1 MVQPTWQT
9 TATSLVQPVEDAV
22 VGSTFVWTGTFKRAG
37 SPAADVPITYAITR
51 GSSVFP
57 GTAVASGTIQTDAS
71 GAFRIAETIEGADR
85 YTLVA
90 RYEGDDTA
98 LGSGASDEFVVT
110 RIPTR
115 VTLDDV
121 DIETLPDQPI
131 TISGRIT
138 TADGTPLADHPIE
151 IWRYGPMMDPL
162 RTDVDGRFEYQ
173 TVPEPP
179 QSMFDNKR
187 TYRVAVAQ
195 DSRYAESQA
204 LVSVTVAPE
213 PTRVA
218 LDNVP
223 STSVAGDEVTLGG
236 QLTTGDGEPLADH
249 EVILTHR
256 DWDESTFQLVTD
268 EQGRFSVDTVVNTGY
283 RQYVTARF
291 AGTRL
296 LASSSR
302 SVEWKS
308 TPLPGVLTLD
318 EVPTRLLGES
328 VHITGR
334 LTDAEGNGESSWITI
349 TRIKETGETERTYEE
364 IQTATDGAFSMTVP
378 AGAVGR
384 FTFTASSRMWRVA
397 AQSDSIV
404 VNVRRLQLTT
414 TAQRPDAVK
423 QGWSVYDADR
433 DPLVRSATS
442 PARSGMCLAHE
453 VQRLI
458 DGSWQSVTTSQCTDT
473 NDAGTV
479 RERIDVR
486 HPAGSRF
493 RVRAVRDSETPTF
506 GSWELLRFR

>member
-204 LVSVTVAPE
+204 LVSVTVAPD
-213 PTRVA
+213 R
-218 LDNVP
+218 LGWP
-223 STSVAGDEVTLGG
+223 SK
-236 QLTTGDGEPLADH
+236 P
-249 EVILTHR
+249 
-256 DWDESTFQLVTD
+256 
-268 EQGRFSVDTVVNTGY
+268 
-283 RQYVTARF
+283 
-291 AGTRL
+291 
-296 LASSSR
+296 
-302 SVEWKS
+302 
-308 TPLPGVLTLD
+308 PLD
-318 EVPTRLLGES
+318 ECCRRRSHPRRTTDHRRWRAAGRPRGRLDAQGLGREHVPTR
-328 VHITGR
+328 HR
-334 LTDAEGNGESSWITI
+334 
-349 TRIKETGETERTYEE
+349 R
-364 IQTATDGAFSMTVP
+364 
-378 AGAVGR
+378 AGAVQRRHGR
-384 FTFTASSRMWRVA
+384 QHRLPA
-397 AQSDSIV
+397 
-404 VNVRRLQLTT
+404 VR
-414 TAQRPDAVK
+414 D
-423 QGWSVYDADR
+423 G
-433 DPLVRSATS
+433 PLRRHA
-442 PARSGMCLAHE
+442 L
-453 VQRLI
+453 
-458 DGSWQSVTTSQCTDT
+458 
-473 NDAGTV
+473 
-479 RERIDVR
+479 R
-486 HPAGSRF
+486 HPAAGPSNG
-493 RVRAVRDSETPTF
+493 RALPCPVC
-506 GSWELLRFR
+506 